1 MSGTS
6 FIKQN
11 IELMQSK
18 KVFNALRPE
27 KMAGMARPTES
38 QVSRRFAGYGEAVG
52 SSRMLELQ
60 DCFGGDIHHAVEGAF
75 GPFPGFGVDF
85 DLVG

>member
-18 KVFNALRPE
+18 KAFGIRRPE
-27 KMAGMARPTES
+27 QMAGMARPRES
-38 QVSRRFAGYGEAVG
+38 QVSRWFSGYGEAVG

-60 DCFGGDIHHAVEGAF
+60 DCFGGDVHHAVEGAF

-85 DLVG
+85 NLVG